1 MAAATKKH
9 DAFAAYGVFVQ
20 ACWSQ
25 HKRQYPDEL
34 IHKEIYLFNKQCSE
48 WWFSLSEQERI
59 KFQEIADKIR
69 NTSEKNDRSKARPDQ
84 VQVGENDVTKE
95 KTQSKS

>member
-34 IHKEIYLFNKQCSE
+34 IHKEIEEFNKQCSV
-48 WWFSLSEQERI
+48 WWYNLSEQERDR
-59 KFQEIADKIR
+59 FQVRKISHLLR
-69 NTSEKNDRSKARPDQ
+69 
-84 VQVGENDVTKE
+84 
-95 KTQSKS
+95 